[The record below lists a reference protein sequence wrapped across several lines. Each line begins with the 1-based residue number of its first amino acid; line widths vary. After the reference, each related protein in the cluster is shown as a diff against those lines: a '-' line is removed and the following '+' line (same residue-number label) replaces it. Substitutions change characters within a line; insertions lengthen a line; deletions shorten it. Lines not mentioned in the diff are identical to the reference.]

1 MTRPADLLLTNAEV
15 HTLAAP
21 PDGHAALVA
30 DAEAHDDIY
39 QDGAVAVRDGRIVRV
54 GDSYEVGFLEGTT
67 TEVLDCGGRVLLPG
81 FVDAHTHV
89 EVAGRRLVHA
99 DLGGAD
105 SRADAVARLKAE
117 AERSE
122 GWIQGYGY
130 DESEWGD
137 TEYLR
142 RDELDEVAV
151 SRPVVA
157 FREDLHTASVN
168 TVALDLLDLT
178 PDHPN
183 VQTADG
189 DPTGVLTESAVDTV
203 SEAIAPDVATTRE
216 RVRAAR
222 DHAHALGVTAVH
234 DMVRGG
240 HAARVYRELD
250 RAGELDLRVRIN
262 YWTDHLDA
270 ASEAG
275 LVSNAGSEFVRT
287 GAIKTFTDGAIGART
302 AKVSEPYED
311 APEDGPDPHGEW
323 VVTPDELR
331 EWVGRAAD
339 AGFQFTAHAIGDVA
353 VRETLDAYERTDDP
367 GEARHRVEHAE
378 ILDTGLI
385 GRFAERGVVASVQP
399 NFHKWAREGGLYE
412 SRLGVER
419 TRETNPLGA
428 LAAAGV
434 PLAFGSDTM
443 PLGPLFGI
451 EQAVT
456 APAPDQRLSVTE
468 ALAAYTRGAAYA
480 GFDEDRMGT
489 VEAGKLADLVVLEES
504 PWAVSGDELADV
516 DVWTTVVDGHV
527 VYGADGRAD

>member
-1 MTRPADLLLTNAEV
+1 
-15 HTLAAP
+15 
-21 PDGHAALVA
+21 
-30 DAEAHDDIY
+30 
-39 QDGAVAVRDGRIVRV
+39 
-54 GDSYEVGFLEGTT
+54 
-67 TEVLDCGGRVLLPG
+67 
-81 FVDAHTHV
+81 
-89 EVAGRRLVHA
+89 
-99 DLGGAD
+99 
-105 SRADAVARLKAE
+105 
-117 AERSE
+117 
-122 GWIQGYGY
+122 
-130 DESEWGD
+130 
-137 TEYLR
+137 
-142 RDELDEVAV
+142 
-151 SRPVVA
+151 
-157 FREDLHTASVN
+157 
-168 TVALDLLDLT
+168 
-178 PDHPN
+178 
-183 VQTADG
+183 
-189 DPTGVLTESAVDTV
+189 
-203 SEAIAPDVATTRE
+203 
-216 RVRAAR
+216 
-222 DHAHALGVTAVH
+222 
-234 DMVRGG
+234 
-240 HAARVYRELD
+240 
-250 RAGELDLRVRIN
+250 
-262 YWTDHLDA
+262 
-270 ASEAG
+270 
-275 LVSNAGSEFVRT
+275 
-287 GAIKTFTDGAIGART
+287 
-302 AKVSEPYED
+302 
-311 APEDGPDPHGEW
+311 